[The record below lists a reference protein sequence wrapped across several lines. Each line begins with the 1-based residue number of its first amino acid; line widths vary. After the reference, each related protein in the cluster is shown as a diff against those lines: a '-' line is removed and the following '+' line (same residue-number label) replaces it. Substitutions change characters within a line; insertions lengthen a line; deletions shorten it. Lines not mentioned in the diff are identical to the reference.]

1 MAKEGSYLPLFT
13 VFANSS
19 WTFANCSLF
28 VYQNLTDDVT
38 CSRTH
43 LFVNSLFMFVY
54 LKKKLNKHQTLHKNK
69 LVSELQK
76 VDFKERWGPV
86 GATLAGAQRRRILP
100 LWLCKVRGR
109 WGESPGYS
117 AAEGCHW
124 KLLWFHF
131 LKGRLPPFFHKTVF
145 TRAEPPMSQTE
156 VGFPKFEPVC
166 EKSETKVQFDAIF
179 LVQENRHLYCLSI
192 TLKHEFSYLLVNI
205 CQNFDCF
212 EIREEFWSV
221 KIKVKLIYSVVHF
234 FQKSVGNGV

>member
-1 MAKEGSYLPLFT
+1 MNLLF
-13 VFANSS
+13 
-19 WTFANCSLF
+19 
-28 VYQNLTDDVT
+28 
-38 CSRTH
+38 
-43 LFVNSLFMFVY
+43 
-54 LKKKLNKHQTLHKNK
+54 
-69 LVSELQK
+69 
-76 VDFKERWGPV
+76 
-86 GATLAGAQRRRILP
+86 
-100 LWLCKVRGR
+100 
-109 WGESPGYS
+109 
-117 AAEGCHW
+117 
-124 KLLWFHF
+124 
-131 LKGRLPPFFHKTVF
+131 KGRLPPFFHKTVF

>member
-1 MAKEGSYLPLFT
+1 MLL
-13 VFANSS
+13 NS
-19 WTFANCSLF
+19 
-28 VYQNLTDDVT
+28 
-38 CSRTH
+38 
-43 LFVNSLFMFVY
+43 
-54 LKKKLNKHQTLHKNK
+54 
-69 LVSELQK
+69 
-76 VDFKERWGPV
+76 
-86 GATLAGAQRRRILP
+86 
-100 LWLCKVRGR
+100 
-109 WGESPGYS
+109 
-117 AAEGCHW
+117 
-124 KLLWFHF
+124 

-221 KIKVKLIYSVVHF
+221 KIKAKLIYSVVHF
-234 FQKSVGNGV
+234 FQKKSVGNGV